1 MKEKMTFV
9 ESSYIAERFT
19 SHKRVPAL
27 AIFPFSKTVV
37 VAFAIKS
44 ESIEVWFATHTCF
57 GVTKQHYFVTNKVCF
72 VTNKVCFVTNKVY
85 FVTNKVYFVTNK
97 VCFVTN
103 KVCFE
108 AKQHSFPTK
117 KLCFVTETLTNIN
130 R

>member
-72 VTNKVCFVTNKVY
+72 VTNKV
-85 FVTNKVYFVTNK
+85 YFVTNK